1 MARAYFRNVIASA
14 RNLARYARVRFQYK
28 GTPPRYTESKPFPRR
43 PKTPPEN
50 LSTAWDDAEPRP
62 RLDRALPG
70 NPGNRAIEADHI
82 VPAKRIEE
90 MAGYSRLTGPQRK
103 EVMNW
108 MENLQAITKR
118 ANSSRQNKSYVEGW
132 LGFKPLGNGV
142 FRFPADRLFL
152 TQMQRLEPL
161 LATRIQYM
169 IDQIVAGGL

>member
-28 GTPPRYTESKPFPRR
+28 GTPPRYTEGKPFPRR

-70 NPGNRAIEADHI
+70 NPGNRAIEADRI

-90 MAGYSRLTGPQRK
+90 MAGYSRLTGSQRK

-108 MENLQAITKR
+108 MEKAITQR
-118 ANSSRQNKSYVEGW
+118 ANGSRQNKSHEEGW

-152 TQMQRLEPL
+152 TQIQRLEPL